1 MLNHSCQQC
10 RHHKLRCSG
19 SFPCSNCRSRGAIH
33 LCHPV
38 IRKVRRR
45 RHTSS
50 SGNTLITSANASS
63 EGDDVPL
70 SLVSYTAATTSSIGT
85 IGVDAEV
92 HCDDTLLR
100 LAREALGDLSV
111 CKDLIK
117 NVFYWKVSSMTHG
130 SIHLPTIQ
138 TLLENIFDTT
148 SLVDNDDITLCMMVT
163 ALGLQY
169 MTEQW
174 SPDNL
179 ISRIEAIGLNF
190 SPRER
195 QRLLWE
201 LSLKYTRYRMVNGEP
216 TFAQIQTIMLLLI
229 FDQDDDKTR
238 EQIFDHAVRS
248 AQRLGMHHLDTQ
260 IEGSLSQEGMVRAWW
275 FLVCHSW
282 FSSLFLSTYSIIPS
296 HFTTRL
302 PIQVE
307 EFDKQPQVSVLTNS
321 SYHPIQCS
329 FSMIELANMVRR
341 LVDARLEARTDFV
354 EVVESEF
361 NRLSQQLPPQYSFD
375 SMIELNHSGPH
386 QVAGAGRPTVE
397 KWMLHQQIF
406 HAYLEFQRFDCHQV
420 SSNGCGG
427 LLHVC

>member
-1 MLNHSCQQC
+1 M
-10 RHHKLRCSG
+10 
-19 SFPCSNCRSRGAIH
+19 
-33 LCHPV
+33 
-38 IRKVRRR
+38 
-45 RHTSS
+45 
-50 SGNTLITSANASS
+50 
-63 EGDDVPL
+63 
-70 SLVSYTAATTSSIGT
+70 AATTSSTGFS
-85 IGVDAEV
+85 GVEAEA

-130 SIHLPTIQ
+130 SVHLPTVLA
-138 TLLENIFDTT
+138 LLEKIFDAT
-148 SLVDNDDITLCMMVT
+148 SLVDNDDVTLCMMVT

-169 MTEQW
+169 MTKQW

-179 ISRIEAIGLNF
+179 INRIEAIGLDL
-190 SPRER
+190 SPRDR

-201 LSLKYTRYRMVNGEP
+201 LSLKYTQYRMVNGEP

-260 IEGSLSQEGMVRAWW
+260 IEGSLSQEVMVRAWW

-282 FSSLFLSTYSIIPS
+282 FSSLALSTYSIIPS

-302 PIQVE
+302 PIQVD
-307 EFDKQPQVSVLTNS
+307 EFDKQPQVSVRTNS
-321 SYHPIQCS
+321 AYQPIQCS
-329 FSMIELANMVRR
+329 FSMIELANLVRR
-341 LVDARLEARTDFV
+341 LVDARLEARSDFV

-361 NRLSQQLPPQYSFD
+361 DRLSQQLPPQYSFD
-375 SMIELNHSGPH
+375 SMIELNLNGPH
-386 QVAGAGRPTVE
+386 QIAGSGRPTVE

-406 HAYLEFQRFDCHQV
+406 HAYLEFQHFDCHQV
-420 SSNGCGG
+420 SRVSCRGHNTPC
-427 LLHVC
+427 LLTMTSAASDIFVPLSG